1 LNGRVAKVRE
11 LSSADVTAWQELG
24 RDAIEPN
31 PLLEPDCLVPA
42 ARLLPN
48 GAEISLAI
56 AEEDGKFYGC
66 FPIERARGGGDRMP
80 LTLIERL
87 LPTYTTQVRR
97 NRYDLTPLLRPERR
111 DEAMIALLRAIHDA
125 HLARAPMLLR
135 FEALNADGEI
145 DASMRRAANEL
156 HLPLYVAESWTRPVA
171 YRRDDGEYEQG
182 SDAKRKNIRELH
194 RKQRRLG
201 QLLGGEVC
209 LVDRSDDPMAIDEL
223 FALERSGYKFA
234 TGVATESWSGEAE
247 WLRAMCDEFR
257 KSGRLVVCTLEAGG
271 TTAALVI
278 MLRGGDRLLG
288 LQRAYDEQL
297 KQYSPGTLLDLL
309 FFDHVHRM
317 EGIRMQDSCTAASN
331 QRSVRLFDDSRPV
344 ITAVI
349 AVGGRW
355 DRMLLVAYGYLRDR
369 LRPRERL
376 LLLMAEHQWID
387 RLARRNA
394 ARVAPSRPKRPD
406 LN

>member
-1 LNGRVAKVRE
+1 
-11 LSSADVTAWQELG
+11 
-24 RDAIEPN
+24 
-31 PLLEPDCLVPA
+31 
-42 ARLLPN
+42 
-48 GAEISLAI
+48 
-56 AEEDGKFYGC
+56 
-66 FPIERARGGGDRMP
+66 MP
-80 LTLIERL
+80 RTLIEQL

-97 NRYDLTPLLRPERR
+97 NRYDLTPLLRPERS
-111 DEAMIALLRAIHDA
+111 DEAMVALLRAIHDGS
-125 HLARAPMLLR
+125 LPRAAMLLR

-145 DASMRRAANEL
+145 DASLRRAARQL
-156 HLPLYVAESWTRPVA
+156 HFPLYVAESWSRPVS
-171 YRRDDGEYEQG
+171 YRREDGEYEQG

-209 LVDRSDDPMAIDEL
+209 LVDRSDDPTAIDEL
-223 FALERSGYKFA
+223 FALERSGYKYA

-247 WLRAMCDEFR
+247 WLRAVCDEFR

-288 LQRAYDEQL
+288 LQRAYDERL

-309 FFDHVHRM
+309 FFDHVHEM

-331 QRSVRLFDDSRPV
+331 QRSVRLFDDSRAV
-344 ITAVI
+344 ITVVT

-355 DRMLLVAYGYLRDR
+355 DRTFLVAFGYARDH
-369 LRPRERL
+369 LRPKERL
-376 LLLMAEHQWID
+376 LHLMAEHQWID
-387 RLARRNA
+387 RLVR
-394 ARVAPSRPKRPD
+394 RVAAHVRRAGPKMPD